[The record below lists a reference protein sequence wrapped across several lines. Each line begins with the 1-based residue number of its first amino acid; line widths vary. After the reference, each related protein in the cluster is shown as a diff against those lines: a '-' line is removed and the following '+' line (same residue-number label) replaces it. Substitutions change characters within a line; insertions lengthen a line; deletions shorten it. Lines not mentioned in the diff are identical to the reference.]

1 MTALVVLLRGINV
14 GRHKRVKMAD
24 LRALL
29 EDAGYRD
36 VRTLL
41 QSGNVVLDTDED
53 PGTVAGRIEAALAER
68 LGFAVG
74 VVVRT
79 GEELAA
85 VVAANPLG
93 DVATDGSRHFVVFL
107 SHALEPG
114 ALAALESREFVPERW
129 VARERELFLWCPAG
143 VQDSPLMK
151 AATDPR
157 GGPTA
162 TARNWNTVTKL
173 LDLVGAA

>member
-1 MTALVVLLRGINV
+1 MTPLVVLLRGINL
-14 GRHKRVKMAD
+14 GRHRRVKMAD

-29 EDAGYRD
+29 EDAGYRH

-41 QSGNVVLDTDED
+41 QSGNVVLEADEA
-53 PGTVAGRIEAALAER
+53 AGEAAERIEAALAQG
-68 LGFAVG
+68 LGFPVD
-74 VVVRT
+74 VVART

-107 SHALEPG
+107 SEAPEPD
-114 ALAALESREFVPERW
+114 AVAALQARDFGPERW
-129 VARERELFLWCPAG
+129 ALEGRELHLWCPEG

-151 AATDPR
+151 AAAAPR
-157 GGPTA
+157 DGPTA

-173 LDLVGAA
+173 LDLVRAG